1 MKGALGLGIKGHCMK
16 LVEEMGH
23 DRPKENERTE
33 EWMSVRPKQTGSLV
47 EEWER
52 ARKPK
57 DRCDQERQA

>member
-1 MKGALGLGIKGHCMK
+1 MK
-16 LVEEMGH
+16 LVEEMGQ

-52 ARKPK
+52 ARKTK